1 MTLEEDC
8 LPKQEVHV
16 GLTVRYTSIKLGGKQ
31 NSKNFDFF
39 KIVCVCVCV
48 CVCAA
53 SDPLKLKL

>member
-8 LPKQEVHV
+8 LPKQEVNV
-16 GLTVRYTSIKLGGKQ
+16 GLTLRYTSIKLGGKQ

-48 CVCAA
+48 CAA